1 MKTGIEFVSELTEA
15 EVRQLLFD
23 IFERVPLTEGET
35 NTYQGLPDKVTS
47 AVNEARRL
55 TKLEESVT
63 KYIVEECNNG
73 NIGVR
78 DPINYLI
85 ASHRM
90 LRYNLHDTWKEEY

>member
-1 MKTGIEFVSELTEA
+1 MRTGIEFVSELSEA
-15 EVRQLLFD
+15 EARQLLFD
-23 IFERVPLTEGET
+23 IFERVPLEDGAEH
-35 NTYQGLPDKVTS
+35 TYASLPDKITR

-55 TKLEESVT
+55 TKLEGSVT

-73 NIGVR
+73 NIGVQ

>member
-1 MKTGIEFVSELTEA
+1 MKTGIEFVSDLSET

-23 IFERVPLTEGET
+23 IFERVPLEDGAEH
-35 NTYQGLPDKVTS
+35 TYASLPDKITR

-55 TKLEESVT
+55 EILENKVT
-63 KYIVEECNNG
+63 NYIVQ
-73 NIGVR
+73 
-78 DPINYLI
+78 DPINFLI